1 MMEASMSPRFRSGQT
16 VRLVRSS
23 LRSAADGE
31 FKIVRPL
38 PDEGGETQYRI
49 KSVREP
55 HDRVVKESDLQLA

>member
-1 MMEASMSPRFRSGQT
+1 MSNRFHPGQS

-31 FKIVRPL
+31 FKVVRPM
-38 PDEGGETQYRI
+38 PEDGGEAQYRI

-55 HDRVVKESDLQLA
+55 HDRVVKESDLRRD